1 MSDRK
6 GRRRRLKLSHM
17 AHILS
22 LIGGIG
28 GVTIHPVTTPYGKYG
43 HGPFRP
49 VPEVCRPSMGVR
61 RL

>member
-6 GRRRRLKLSHM
+6 GRRRLKLSHVSYLM
-17 AHILS
+17 
-22 LIGGIG
+22 IGGIG